1 MYKKQWQNLYIMM
14 ICIKPIYKTPIWC
27 YDKFIKKGKT
37 INLQKRRIQQ
47 YNSQMAVSFL
57 TKD

>member
-1 MYKKQWQNLYIMM
+1 MM

-27 YDKFIKKGKT
+27 YDKVIKGKT

-47 YNSQMAVSFL
+47 YNSHLAVSFL